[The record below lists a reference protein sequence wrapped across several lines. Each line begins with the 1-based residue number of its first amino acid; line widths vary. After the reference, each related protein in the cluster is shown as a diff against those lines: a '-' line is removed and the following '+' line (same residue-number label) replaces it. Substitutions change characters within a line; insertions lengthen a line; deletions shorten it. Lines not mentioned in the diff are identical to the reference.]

1 MDNKVVTTTARA
13 MRDLNVTA
21 VRFNFRGVG
30 KSEGSF
36 DQGKGE
42 TEDLSAVLQWVQKT
56 SPGAAIWLAG
66 FSFGAYVAYKATAKF
81 PVARCVL
88 IAPPVTNFAFD
99 SLPVPQ
105 IPWCVIQGD
114 KDEVIA
120 PEAVFN
126 WVKSLQPPPRLV
138 VLEGASHF
146 FHGRLVELR
155 EILQQVLISPMTSAP
170 RTLSTTTIERKIP
183 F

>member
-1 MDNKVVTTTARA
+1 MALTIPPESPKPIVGIRHVIPHPLFAGTMDNKVVTTTARA
-13 MRDLNVTA
+13 MRDCQNVTA

-42 TEDLSAVLQWVQKT
+42 TEDLSAVLQWVEKT

-105 IPWCVIQGD
+105 IPWCV
-114 KDEVIA
+114 
-120 PEAVFN
+120 
-126 WVKSLQPPPRLV
+126 PRSRRQRR
-138 VLEGASHF
+138 SHCSR
-146 FHGRLVELR
+146 GR
-155 EILQQVLISPMTSAP
+155 
-170 RTLSTTTIERKIP
+170 